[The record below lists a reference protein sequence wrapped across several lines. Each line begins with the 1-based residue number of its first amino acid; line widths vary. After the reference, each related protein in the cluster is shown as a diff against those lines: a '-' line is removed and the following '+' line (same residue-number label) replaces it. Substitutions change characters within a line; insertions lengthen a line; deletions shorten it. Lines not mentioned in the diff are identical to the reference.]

1 MSTNAYKTFP
11 GCKLGKLGYSALKDM
26 VLSSFPT
33 ATGGDSSELGGGN
46 LNLKPRFTECP
57 SEIEEVGGSI
67 SQV

>member
-1 MSTNAYKTFP
+1 M
-11 GCKLGKLGYSALKDM
+11 GKLGYSALKDM